1 MRHVKEELPY
11 NNDSVMDFNSAVE
24 ELHKLGS
31 QELNKLLKDSDNLTI
46 QLSTSKGSMP
56 QIDMEKLAWSLPLHL
71 LAVLVSPGGNI
82 TKLKYLLKGIR
93 LLHSMCD
100 LASRYAR
107 LEQILLEDVK
117 FSEQMLDLVF
127 YMLVVLASCEQ
138 ESCIGSA
145 VPVVHSALVACSL
158 YLLTGYISSQWQDL
172 VHVLL
177 LHPKVDIFMDVSFD
191 AVRVAVKFFQ
201 IKLSALNTAV
211 SFNKSSLPTAES
223 TVHNFCLQLEAS
235 LQFLQ
240 SLFQQKLFRE
250 RFLKH
255 KELCRNGNLLLM
267 AKAILKLNIPSNFKE
282 SFSIAAAVSRMKSK
296 ILSILLLL
304 CETESISYLDE
315 VASSSRSMSLAKS
328 VGFEVLELLKAA
340 FGAKPRQSDNAL
352 DNTNPRGLVLL
363 NSMRL
368 ADIFSDDSNFRS
380 FIVANIT
387 QILADILSLP
397 HEDFLSGWCSSDF
410 PVMEEDATLEY
421 DPVIAAGLVLN
432 LNHEK
437 DMNAARPFILHN
449 MRLVSLAQ
457 QRTAF
462 LVKIIANLHCF
473 VPSIC
478 EEQEKDRFINKI
490 VECLQIGT
498 SKSSSRVSLSY
509 DEQKAL
515 TFSQNLCSLLDHAVS
530 LIPTFLNEEDLQLLS
545 VFFEKLQGLL
555 PSLYEDDRKED
566 TKFEVSCHDAEGWA
580 KFPNLD
586 LGDRPQEVA
595 SSVKREVDPTA
606 MEEAPSF
613 DIETGDLK
621 GASDSSNF
629 SGMNFKGLS
638 FMGGSTSGCFREVD
652 RDTRDGE
659 TSRLDVSSMR
669 GKSSVDQIFDNEG
682 FPQLKEEHMEDE
694 FGTVQENGK
703 AEASQCEEK
712 QTKKRKR
719 NIMNEK
725 QIMLIERALVDEP
738 EMQRNAALVQSWVD
752 KLSAHGAE
760 ITTSQLKNWLNNR
773 KAKLA
778 RAAREARAPS
788 EGENAFP
795 DKGTGPC
802 LGHLYDSPESPGEDY
817 YVPTT
822 TARNSNPSTSKF
834 DGGHGD
840 FVDFSAQHDMQNNIP
855 SINLVRCEPGQYV
868 ALTDRNDEEIGRGK
882 VCQVEG
888 RWQGK
893 DLEEDEI
900 CVVDVVELKVERWTR
915 VPHPSEHAGMTFD
928 EAEAK
933 NGVMRVLWDT
943 HRIMPLSQ

>member
-555 PSLYEDDRKED
+555 PSLYEDDRKEESNIKGVEDIQD

-586 LGDRPQEVA
+586 LGDRPQ
-595 SSVKREVDPTA
+595 
-606 MEEAPSF
+606 
-613 DIETGDLK
+613 
-621 GASDSSNF
+621 
-629 SGMNFKGLS
+629 
-638 FMGGSTSGCFREVD
+638 
-652 RDTRDGE
+652 
-659 TSRLDVSSMR
+659 
-669 GKSSVDQIFDNEG
+669 
-682 FPQLKEEHMEDE
+682 
-694 FGTVQENGK
+694 
-703 AEASQCEEK
+703 
-712 QTKKRKR
+712 
-719 NIMNEK
+719 
-725 QIMLIERALVDEP
+725 
-738 EMQRNAALVQSWVD
+738 
-752 KLSAHGAE
+752 GAE